1 MWHGKAD
8 LLVEKFWEYRLVVLV
23 PGVSLDMPGI
33 RGSFFLMC
41 FFCVEDDD
49 RECFLVLRDWDFSW
63 ELRLLACDLL
73 LAGVFNGDLLLD
85 PGDHHCPSAIRGL

>member
-49 RECFLVLRDWDFSW
+49 RESFLGFLVACLSGA
-63 ELRLLACDLL
+63 ERLGLFL
-73 LAGVFNGDLLLD
+73 GVTPPCL
-85 PGDHHCPSAIRGL
+85 